1 MGATIIIAILVL
13 LVVLFVL
20 DWRLNRNRSR
30 PRREA
35 PPSAA
40 DVDHEQHPHQGRF
53 LPPFMGGGGSG
64 SG

>member
-1 MGATIIIAILVL
+1 MGTTIIIAILVL

-20 DWRLNRNRSR
+20 DWRLNRNRPR
-30 PRREA
+30 PRRKA

-40 DVDHEQHPHQGRF
+40 EIDHEQHPHQGRF
-53 LPPFMGGGGSG
+53 FPPFMGGGGSG